1 MGSDAEG
8 AGMDRRT
15 LLALAVLL
23 LIPLADALVLVG
35 LAVFVLD
42 WRVAVA
48 LAVLTGLVGMLL
60 VRAEGRHTL
69 RSLERKLAS
78 GALPTDELLDG
89 GLLIAAG
96 AALLT
101 PGVVTD
107 LLGFLLAFPV
117 TRYPAREALERFV
130 VGPYLDK
137 RLDGFVSGRAWTGGF
152 PSEEDV
158 VDVEGGTRGTRRP
171 DEEGG

>member
-1 MGSDAEG
+1 MGRRRQQR
-8 AGMDRRT
+8 GMNRRT
-15 LLALAVLL
+15 LVALAALL

-48 LAVLTGLVGMLL
+48 LAVLTGLVGMLV

-69 RSLERKLAS
+69 RSLERKVRR
-78 GALPTDELLDG
+78 GDLPTDELLDG

-117 TRYPAREALERFV
+117 TRYPARKALERFV
-130 VGPYLDK
+130 VEPYLDK
-137 RLDGFVSGRAWTGGF
+137 RLDGLVSGQIWTGGF
-152 PSEEDV
+152 PREEDV
-158 VDVEGGTRGTRRP
+158 VDVEGGSRRP
-171 DEEGG
+171 DEESG

>member
-1 MGSDAEG
+1 
-8 AGMDRRT
+8 MDRRT
-15 LLALAVLL
+15 LVAMAALL

-48 LAVLTGLVGMLL
+48 LAVLTGLVGMLI

-69 RSLERKLAS
+69 RSIERKLRR
-78 GALPTDELLDG
+78 GELPTDELLDG

-107 LLGFLLAFPV
+107 FLGFLLAFPV
-117 TRYPAREALERFV
+117 TRYPIREALERFV
-130 VGPYLDK
+130 VRPYLDK
-137 RLDGFVSGRAWTGGF
+137 RFDGFVSGNVWTAGF
-152 PSEEDV
+152 PDDEDV
-158 VDVEGGTRGTRRP
+158 VDVEGGTRR
-171 DEEGG
+171 EESESG